1 MFSKTNSVVSGE
13 LPDLLTHLA
22 LAYVEARATPSVP
35 AADLLHDHFIQW
47 AKAYLDANRPS
58 EFFSVDNNGGVLLT
72 NGVRIKLCPDG
83 ATALPSGSMA
93 NPDNS
98 VSVSRLG

>member
-1 MFSKTNSVVSGE
+1 MFSKTNSIVSGE
-13 LPDLLTHLA
+13 LPDLLTHLV
-22 LAYVEARATPSVP
+22 LAHAADMAASNGEVEAAEP
-35 AADLLHDHFIQW
+35 FIAW

-83 ATALPSGSMA
+83 ATALPAGSMA

-98 VSVSRLG
+98 ISVSRLR